1 MADREVLSSA
11 LMDLTKGKEKSRM
24 KVAKKFSSASTK
36 AKREVI
42 LRGLKSKDHKV
53 RRTTLALI
61 GEMQDSQFIDEVT
74 KGLKDRYTDV
84 IQMAVWSIGRLKWKK
99 ALPDLIH
106 LVKKGYGFKVIKT
119 VVWAF
124 GEIGDKSVIP
134 ILREML
140 EDASARLSEGILVC
154 GIKLGHDAFVE
165 LIQSLNCD
173 LPSVQSALRDASFAS
188 GQIRGAF
195 IRAVTK
201 TKDTNVLKSLLNAL
215 PYVTLHDAD
224 YKRLLDDKRE
234 VVRIAV
240 YQSISNSALPKAI
253 KQSYLVK
260 KALSD
265 ESNKIVMAA
274 LENLLPY
281 VDESVVVKR
290 NIESVANHHPS
301 PKVRDLANGLLEQHE
316 KYQQVG
322 RLVPKWGHFLLET
335 LPGLERFVGME
346 TDILGIEFEKGKTGN
361 GWMKIKL
368 GENDSSLEDLKK
380 LHTVARICGVVSIT
394 NDVAGTKINPF
405 IEEIISDV
413 RAETFSFEQAK
424 IDNNTFELMTTIA
437 EREMVRPSRKLRA
450 TSLDWRVARAMVLC
464 SNPKTDDVFVDPTC
478 GSGTLLLD
486 RMMIGPYEKL
496 VGGDRDSEAIETAK
510 RNLQGVNNVQLYQWD
525 AASMKLENESVTVI
539 AANLPFGRRVGSHEG
554 NVDLYPSLLKEIM
567 RVLRGNGRVVLLTQ
581 EVKLLLDTIKPFKR
595 KVVVEL
601 DQPVEMG
608 GLTPHIICL
617 RKKSEPPLHTAN

>member
-1 MADREVLSSA
+1 MADSAVLFSA
-11 LMDLTKGKEKSRM
+11 LMDLTKGKEKSRV
-24 KVAKKFSSASTK
+24 KVAKKFLSASAE
-36 AKREVI
+36 AKHEAI
-42 LRGLKSKDHKV
+42 LKGLKSKDHKV

-74 KGLKDRYTDV
+74 KGLKDKYTDV

-99 ALPDLIH
+99 ALPDLIR

-124 GEIGDKSVIP
+124 GEIGDKSVVP

-140 EDASARLSEGILVC
+140 EDASARLSEGVLVC
-154 GIKLGHDAFVE
+154 GIKLGHDAFVD

-201 TKDTNVLKSLLNAL
+201 TKDANVLKSLLNAL

-240 YQSISNSALPKAI
+240 YKSISNSALPKTT
-253 KQSYLVK
+253 KQSYLIK

-265 ESNKIVMAA
+265 ESNKIVMVA
-274 LENLLPY
+274 LENLFPY
-281 VDESVVVKR
+281 MDESVVVKR
-290 NIESVANHHPS
+290 NIESIANHHPS
-301 PKVRDLANGLLEQHE
+301 PKVRNLANGLLKHHE
-316 KYQQVG
+316 KYQQLG
-322 RLVPKWGHFLLET
+322 QLVPKWGHFLLET

-346 TDILGIEFEKGKTGN
+346 ADILGIEFEKGKTGN
-361 GWMKIKL
+361 GWMEIKL
-368 GENDSSLEDLKK
+368 GENDSSLEDFKK
-380 LHTVARICGVVSIT
+380 LHTVARVCGVVSIT
-394 NDVAGTKINPF
+394 NDIADTKVNPF
-405 IEEIISDV
+405 IEEMVSDV
-413 RAETFSFEQAK
+413 QAETFSFEQVE
-424 IDNNTFELMTTIA
+424 IDNNTFEIVTTIA
-437 EREMVRPSRKLRA
+437 EREMVRPQRKLRA

-486 RMMIGPYEKL
+486 RAMIGPYEKL
-496 VGGDRDSEAIETAK
+496 VGGDLDLEAIETAK
-510 RNLQGVNNVQLYQWD
+510 KNLQNVDHVDLYKWD

-554 NVDLYPSLLKEIM
+554 NVDLYPPLFKEIM
-567 RVLRGNGRVVLLTQ
+567 RVLSGDGRVVLLTQ
-581 EVKLLLDTIKPFKR
+581 EVKLLLDTIKPFKN
-595 KVVVEL
+595 KVVIEL
-601 DQPVEMG
+601 DQAVEMG
-608 GLTPHIICL
+608 GLTPHILCL
-617 RKKSEPPLHTAN
+617 RKKSD